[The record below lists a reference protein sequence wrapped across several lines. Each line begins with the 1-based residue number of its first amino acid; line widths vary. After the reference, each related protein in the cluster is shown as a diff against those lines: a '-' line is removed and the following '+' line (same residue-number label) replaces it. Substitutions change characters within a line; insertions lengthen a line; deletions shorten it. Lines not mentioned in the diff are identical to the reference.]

1 MSAITSSSPPKST
14 SGTFRNPMVVSRKSP
29 KGKQTRQVEMNL
41 RELQSD
47 YIDAILIHGTPGVEQ
62 MTVEQCMEVHAE
74 LIKARDK
81 GLVRFVGF
89 SAHHYFDK
97 ALALIST
104 NEFDLCM
111 LGVRIPAT
119 RPQPALSLLRR

>member
-1 MSAITSSSPPKST
+1 
-14 SGTFRNPMVVSRKSP
+14 
-29 KGKQTRQVEMNL
+29 MNL
-41 RELQSD
+41 KELGLD

-62 MTVEQCMEVHAE
+62 MTVEQCMEVHGE
-74 LIKARDK
+74 LAKARDK
-81 GLVRFVGF
+81 GLVRYVGF

-111 LGVRIPAT
+111 LAYGYLPRGYVGCFLLGRRNCAT
-119 RPQPALSLLRR
+119 HAWPKRMISGWESSP